1 MAEGSAVLGR
11 AAHRRTPS
19 LAGLILLLAVAPLS
33 AQRHADTIY
42 LDARAFGE
50 PTLLEVTP
58 FGELAEH
65 RDALTGALAQ
75 INEIESLADPDGERE
90 DGLGALNR
98 AAGGA
103 PIRLDPRLLSGLERA
118 LGFCRWSQGAHG
130 PLGGNLYG
138 LWGVRDPVYAR
149 PRRDVLQAEVEKA
162 SCGRLAVDLDA
173 GTAQLAAGSRVD
185 LWGFERGLAVDRAVE
200 VLRRSGALEGWVEI
214 GTVTRAFGP
223 GPDDRGWPAQANPTG
238 RDETE
243 QRILLRDQS
252 LAMVS
257 DEDPI
262 EIAGD
267 RYPRYIDQRRGLP
280 SRQAM
285 AVFTVTELAI
295 DAEGL
300 AVTLFVVNQRLGEY
314 RVGLLEPRPSVLWML
329 GSGEGIPLTVSRHW
343 AQLENW

>member
-1 MAEGSAVLGR
+1 V
-11 AAHRRTPS
+11 
-19 LAGLILLLAVAPLS
+19 
-33 AQRHADTIY
+33 
-42 LDARAFGE
+42 
-50 PTLLEVTP
+50 
-58 FGELAEH
+58 
-65 RDALTGALAQ
+65 
-75 INEIESLADPDGERE
+75 
-90 DGLGALNR
+90 
-98 AAGGA
+98 
-103 PIRLDPRLLSGLERA
+103 RLDPRLLSALERA

-149 PRRDVLQAEVEKA
+149 PPRDVLQAEVEKA
-162 SCGRLAVDLDA
+162 DCGRLAVDRDT

-185 LWGFERGLAVDRAVE
+185 LWGFRRGLAVDRAVE
-200 VLRRSGALEGWVEI
+200 VLREAGAPEGWVEI

-223 GPDDRGWPAQANPTG
+223 GPDGRGWPARANPTG
-238 RDETE
+238 REETE
-243 QRILLRDQS
+243 QRILLHDRA

-257 DEDPI
+257 DRDPI

-267 RYPRYIDQRRGLP
+267 AYPRYIDQRNGLP

-343 AQLENW
+343 AKLENW